1 VNIKSQKI
9 IDAQIDKARND
20 IRTDKLDISFGE
32 LANLYESGELKVSPE
47 YQRLFRWSPI
57 QRSRFIE
64 SILLGFPTPAIF
76 VAEDDKGV
84 WELVDCLQ
92 RVSTVLEFLG
102 VLKDPESKPVSAAQL
117 VDPGKRSKLPSI
129 GGVSFSQLSLRTQL
143 TLKRAGCRVEVIK
156 TGSETKMKYEVFERL
171 NTGGSTLTAQEVR
184 NCVFRSTAPDFVD
197 WLETLAQ
204 YPSYSSNLG
213 LSDFQE
219 KTRFDAGLVLRYLT
233 MKNASDEFDHDVE
246 PFITEYVRDIIEKTR
261 PFSRT
266 QEERIFRKTHDLIG
280 NTMGEEAWR
289 HYRNGKHTGP
299 LSVYVFETITVGIAL
314 NVEALSKL
322 STEKLREKIIAFK
335 VSKEFADNTGAGAN
349 SKARLLARLKF
360 AKTHFAPKASPSN
373 ARRTPR
379 TRG

>member
-1 VNIKSQKI
+1 VNVNAHKT
-9 IDAQIDKARND
+9 IDSQIDKARND

-32 LANLYESGELKVSPE
+32 LANLYESEELRVSPE
-47 YQRLFRWSPI
+47 YQRLFRWSSI

-84 WELVDCLQ
+84 WELVDGLQ

-102 VLKDPESKPVSAAQL
+102 VLKDAEGEPVQASQL

-129 GGVSFSQLSLRTQL
+129 GGVSFAQLSLRTQL

-197 WLETLAQ
+197 WLETLTQ
-204 YPSYSSNLG
+204 HPSYSSNLG

-219 KTRFDAGLVLRYLT
+219 KTRFDAGLVLRYFT
-233 MKNASDEFDHDVE
+233 MKNAYDEFEHDVE
-246 PFITEYVRDIIEKTR
+246 PFITEYVRDIIEKKR
-261 PFSRT
+261 PFNRA
-266 QEERIFRKTHDLIG
+266 QEEKIFRKTHDLIG
-280 NTMGEEAWR
+280 STMGEEAWR

-299 LSVYVFETITVGIAL
+299 LSVYVFETVAVGIAL
-314 NVEALSKL
+314 NVDALSKL
-322 STEKLREKIIAFK
+322 TPEKLRDKIISFK
-335 VSKEFADNTGAGAN
+335 VSKEFSANTGAGAN
-349 SKARLLARLKF
+349 SKARLLARLNF
-360 AKTHFAPKASPSN
+360 AKSHFATKASPRN
-373 ARRTPR
+373 ASRTSR